1 MDVFVVPIGR
11 DRYELYCEQQS
22 DAASAP
28 EAPPQ
33 GVFGRAK
40 HRFVTMLREAEE
52 RRHQAADTPSASGRL
67 ARLQERVV
75 AWMAERIA
83 EQRLLWHL
91 RDEAAAVAVHP
102 ADMSSEQAVTLVQ
115 RVLRRDHERHRRW
128 FIIDGLLFLVTV
140 VVLGPLFLLIPG
152 VANLPALYFGFRT
165 VGHFLSMRGA
175 SNGLRGVRWTGRP
188 CPPLTELR
196 EVSVLEPDV
205 REQRIQDISTRLRL
219 QHLSTFYERVAV

>member
-22 DAASAP
+22 EAATEP
-28 EAPPQ
+28 EAPAK
-33 GVFGRAK
+33 GLFGRMK
-40 HRFVTMLREAEE
+40 QRFSSMLREAEE
-52 RRHQAADTPSASGRL
+52 RRHDAADTRAATGRI

-91 RDEAAAVAVHP
+91 RSELAAVAVHP
-102 ADMSSEQAVTLVQ
+102 ADMSSEQALSLVQ
-115 RVLRRDHERHRRW
+115 HVLRRDYERHRRW
-128 FIIDGLLFLVTV
+128 VFVDGILFVATFVL
-140 VVLGPLFLLIPG
+140 LGPLFLLIPG

-165 VGHFLSMRGA
+165 VGHWLSMRGA
-175 SNGLRGVRWTGRP
+175 SQGVHRVRWTGRP
-188 CPPLTELR
+188 SPPLTELR
-196 EVSVLEPDV
+196 ELAVLEPEV
-205 REQRIQDISTRLRL
+205 REQRIHDISTRLRL